1 MSKVVSGYKRNLL
14 GAFGGPM
21 SKCHVAKFLVIP
33 CAHALI
39 YLCNRP
45 MRAGQVAT
53 YDWPLLDLSWYM
65 RL

>member
-33 CAHALI
+33 CAHALF
-39 YLCNRP
+39 YVT
-45 MRAGQVAT
+45 GQ
-53 YDWPLLDLSWYM
+53 
-65 RL
+65 